1 MRSADLHLHSVA
13 SDGALTPTA
22 LVEFVASRGLH
33 ALSLTDHDTV
43 DGLDE
48 AAAAAARSGSRFVP
62 GLELSVTHEGQDLHI
77 LAYFIDPT
85 HRGLRRLLG
94 ELRLDRESRL
104 TEMLRRLAACGVSLS
119 EEQVKA
125 IAEPGATLG
134 RLHVAR
140 ALAATG
146 QVTGVN
152 EAFRLYLGDGGR
164 AHVRKKTATPEEAL
178 SLLCAAGAAAALAHP
193 GTYRRVEGLMERLT
207 PLGLIG
213 LEVVHPMHAP
223 DEVARYSRMAERW
236 GLLPTGGSD
245 YHGGREHESLPGAHC
260 VDVSI
265 LDRLEAR
272 RGGVKGAES
281 IGGLERTASE
291 VPMSD
296 QSNPNAAGDGAA
308 ASVHNGFAHARRL
321 RFILVFVVLAS
332 GIGWLVARGARE
344 QVHYYV
350 TVSELLGKEPG
361 ADLRGLRLSGIVE
374 AGSIRKEALE
384 LSFRVT
390 DGSRSIPVDYD
401 GVVPDTFAEEGE
413 VVVEGVLGS
422 DGVFRANFLMAKCP
436 SKYEVDPEDM
446 KPEGI

>member
-1 MRSADLHLHSVA
+1 MEL
-13 SDGALTPTA
+13 
-22 LVEFVASRGLH
+22 VASRGLH

-48 AAAAAARSGSRFVP
+48 AAAQAARSGLRFVP

-77 LAYFIDPT
+77 LAYFVDPT
-85 HRGLRRLLG
+85 HRGLQRLLR

-104 TEMLRRLAACGVSLS
+104 TAMLERLAACGVSLS
-119 EEQVKA
+119 DAQVRA
-125 IAEPGATLG
+125 QAEPGATLG

-146 QVTGVN
+146 QVAGVN
-152 EAFRLYLGDGGR
+152 EAFRLYLGDGGP
-164 AHVRKKTATPEEAL
+164 AHVCKKTATPEEAL
-178 SLLCAAGAAAALAHP
+178 LLLCAAGAAPTLAHP

-207 PLGLIG
+207 PLGLVG
-213 LEVVHPMHAP
+213 LEVTHPMHAP

-236 GLLPTGGSD
+236 ALLPTGGSD
-245 YHGGREHESLPGAHC
+245 YHGGREHESLPGAHL

-272 RGGVKGAES
+272 RGGVKGADS
-281 IGGLERTASE
+281 VGGLERSASE

-296 QSNPNAAGDGAA
+296 QSDPRAA
-308 ASVHNGFAHARRL
+308 ASIHNGFAHARRL

-350 TVSELLGKEPG
+350 TVSELLSKEPG

-374 AGSIRKEALE
+374 PGSIQKEALE
-384 LSFRVT
+384 LNFRVS
-390 DGSRSIPVDYD
+390 DGARAIPVAYD
-401 GVVPDTFAEEGE
+401 GVVPDTFAESGE
-413 VVVEGVLGS
+413 VVVEGTLGPN
-422 DGVFRANFLMAKCP
+422 GVFHANFLMAKCP

-446 KPEGI
+446 KHEGTTGTGS